1 MLKDITNC
9 TQTFQTKLDLYNLR
23 NTWLSVIL
31 LTAAT
36 LFFAGCEED
45 GQGIGAEVLPPED
58 IINFTFT
65 DTTSIEIETIV
76 QDSINTYRATDL
88 LFGNYVD
95 PEFGRVKATIY
106 TEFIARSGLDFG
118 LADDLLLDS
127 VVLALGIRDSYG
139 RLDLENNMEVFEL
152 DEDIPDPEMA
162 TSDVELAIKGTNL
175 AQGVRFSYDTA
186 GRAQLVRVKLSTEF
200 GNRLL
205 KAGVENL
212 GDALS
217 FREFF
222 KGFAITTENAQFLN
236 REPGAIF
243 SIDVLDGTP
252 QLQMYYKK
260 RESGQFSVQTPEPFL
275 VTASTPRFTR
285 FERTDTEGRLVQQAA
300 ESDELKDIFELNQAG
315 AFIKN
320 FVKFPHVSEMD
331 LVAVSRAEL
340 LLTVDTTLLGS
351 TGAYIPPAQI
361 APILADAD
369 GNEQLNENGF
379 PVDVEFNL
387 SAVASYDASS
397 GTYSFDLT
405 GYIQRLISGQ
415 IENNGIILHPAS
427 RAFTVNRVVF
437 GGTMHPNPMMKA
449 KLNLTYTS
457 LPR

>member
-1 MLKDITNC
+1 M
-9 TQTFQTKLDLYNLR
+9 YNLR

-31 LTAAT
+31 IAAAT

-65 DTTSIEIETIV
+65 DTISIEIETIV

-88 LFGNYVD
+88 LFGNYAD
-95 PEFGRVKATIY
+95 PEFGRIKATIY

-118 LADDLLLDS
+118 EADDLILDS

-152 DEDIPDPEMA
+152 DEDIPEPDLA
-162 TSDVELAIKGTNL
+162 NSDVPLIIKGDNL
-175 AQGVRFSYDTA
+175 AQGVRFTYDSA
-186 GRAQLVRVKLSTEF
+186 GRAQLVRVQLDRAF
-200 GNRLL
+200 GERLL

-212 GDALS
+212 GDALA

-222 KGFAITTENAQFLN
+222 KGFAISTEDVQFLN

-260 RESGQFSVQTPEPFL
+260 RESGQFTVQTPEPFL
-275 VTASTPRFTR
+275 VTGSTPRYTGIA
-285 FERTDTEGRLVQQAA
+285 RTATEGKLIQQAIDR
-300 ESDELKDIFELNQAG
+300 EDLKDQLELIQAG
-315 AFIKN
+315 AFVKN
-320 FVKFPHVSEMD
+320 FVKFPHVDKMD

-340 LLTVDTTLLGS
+340 LLSVDTSLLGS
-351 TGAYIPPAQI
+351 TGAFLPPAQI

-369 GNEQLNENGF
+369 GNEELNENGF

-387 SAVASYDASS
+387 SAVASYDAST

-415 IENNGIILHPAS
+415 IENNGILLHPAS
-427 RAFTVNRVVF
+427 RAFTMNRAVF
-437 GGTMHPNPMMKA
+437 GGILHPTLKA

>member
-1 MLKDITNC
+1 M
-9 TQTFQTKLDLYNLR
+9 YNLR

-106 TEFIARSGLDFG
+106 TEFIARSGLNFG
-118 LADDLLLDS
+118 EAADLVLDS

-152 DEDIPDPEMA
+152 DEDIPDPDLA
-162 TSDVELAIKGTNL
+162 TSDVLLATKGVNL
-175 AQGVRFSYDTA
+175 AQGVRFTYDSA
-186 GRAQLVRVKLSTEF
+186 GRAQLVRVKLNEEF

-222 KGFAITTENAQFLN
+222 KGFAITTEDAQFLN

-260 RESGQFSVQTPEPFL
+260 RESGSLTVQTPEPFL
-275 VTASTPRFTR
+275 VTTSTPRFTGMQ
-285 FERTDTEGRLVQQAA
+285 RTNTEGRLVQQVINQ
-300 ESDELKDIFELNQAG
+300 DELKDILELNQAG

-320 FVKFPHVSEMD
+320 FVRFPHVDEMD

-340 LLTVDTTLLGS
+340 LLSVDTTLLGS
-351 TGAYIPPAQI
+351 TGAFLPPAQI

-369 GNEQLNENGF
+369 GNEELDENGF

-387 SAVASYDASS
+387 SAVASYNASS

-415 IENNGIILHPAS
+415 IENNGIILHPSA

-437 GGTMHPNPMMKA
+437 GGTMHPTMKA

>member
-9 TQTFQTKLDLYNLR
+9 TQTFQTKLALYNLR

-31 LTAAT
+31 ITAAT

-118 LADDLLLDS
+118 EADDLLLDS

-152 DEDIPDPEMA
+152 DQDIPDPEFG
-162 TSDVELAIKGTNL
+162 TSDTTLLTKGGNL
-175 AQGVRFSYDTA
+175 AQGVRFTYDSA
-186 GRAQLVRVKLSTEF
+186 GRAQLVRVQLDRAF
-200 GNRLL
+200 GEKLL

-212 GDALS
+212 GDALA

-222 KGFAITTENAQFLN
+222 KGFAITTEDAQFLN

-243 SIDVLDGTP
+243 SLDVLDGTP
-252 QLQMYYKK
+252 QLQMYYQK
-260 RESGQFSVQTPEPFL
+260 RESGLFTVQTPEPFL
-275 VTASTPRFTR
+275 VTTSTPRFTGIKR
-285 FERTDTEGRLVQQAA
+285 SDTEGKLVEVAVEREDFKNQ
-300 ESDELKDIFELNQAG
+300 LELNQAG

-340 LLTVDTTLLGS
+340 ILSVDTTLFGS
-351 TGAYIPPAQI
+351 TGAFLPPAQI

-369 GNEQLNENGF
+369 GNEVLDENGF

-387 SAVASYDASS
+387 SAVASYNASS

-415 IENNGIILHPAS
+415 IENNGIILHPSS

-437 GGTMHPNPMMKA
+437 GGTQHPTLKA
-449 KLNLTYTS
+449 ILNLTYTS